1 MQKKSYKA
9 GFVSLFG
16 RPNVGKSTLFNHLVG
31 TKLAI
36 VSPRPQ
42 TTRNRISGVLT
53 SEEGQ
58 IVFWD
63 LPGVHKAF
71 GELNKRM
78 VTIALNALDSMDL
91 GLWLV
96 DAKRDRG
103 LDDFIFGHIKARKPP
118 LILIINKIDLIHK
131 DILYPMVDHYRKAY
145 DFKEIFPISALKKQN
160 LEGLLP
166 AILKHLPEGEPIF
179 PEDYLTDVPE
189 RMLVG
194 EIIREKVFLLTRQEI
209 PYSSAVDVQTFQE
222 KKHLV
227 SIAADIWVEKES
239 QKGILVGKN
248 GEMIKKIGTQARID
262 IEKLL
267 GMKAFLELYVKVK
280 EDWREKPSALDTL
293 GIRL

>member
-1 MQKKSYKA
+1 MQKKSYKS

-16 RPNVGKSTLFNHLVG
+16 RPNVGKSTLFNYLIG

-36 VSPRPQ
+36 VSPKPQ
-42 TTRNRISGVLT
+42 TTRNRISGVFT

-78 VTIALNALDSMDL
+78 VNIALNALDSMDL

-96 DAKRDRG
+96 DAKRDTR
-103 LDDFIFGHIKARKPP
+103 LDEFIFGHIKSRKPA
-118 LILIINKIDLIHK
+118 LILVINKIDLVDK
-131 DILYPMVDHYRKAY
+131 DTLYPMVDHYRKAY
-145 DFKEIFPISALKKQN
+145 DFKEIFPVSALKKQN
-160 LEGLLP
+160 LEGLMA
-166 AILKHLPEGEPIF
+166 AILRHLPEGDRVF

-189 RMLVG
+189 RILAA
-194 EIIREKVFLLTRQEI
+194 EIVREKVFLLTRQEI
-209 PYSSAVDVQTFQE
+209 PYSAAVNVRTFQE
-222 KKHLV
+222 KQNLV
-227 SIAADIWVEKES
+227 SITADIWVEKES
-239 QKGILVGKN
+239 QKGILVGKK
-248 GEMIKKIGTQARID
+248 GEMIKKIGTQARVD

-267 GMKAFLELYVKVK
+267 GQKTFLELFVKVE

-293 GIRL
+293 GITI

>member
-1 MQKKSYKA
+1 MQKKSFKA

-63 LPGVHKAF
+63 LPGVHRAF

-78 VTIALNALDSMDL
+78 VSIALNALDSMDL

-166 AILKHLPEGEPIF
+166 DILKHLPEGEPVF

-189 RMLVG
+189 RMLAG

-222 KKHLV
+222 KKSLV

-293 GIRL
+293 GIRI

>member
-1 MQKKSYKA
+1 MQKKSYKS

-16 RPNVGKSTLFNHLVG
+16 RPNVGKSTLFNYLIG

-36 VSPRPQ
+36 VSPKPQ

-58 IVFWD
+58 VVFWD

-78 VTIALNALDSMDL
+78 VNIALNALDSMDL

-96 DAKRDRG
+96 DAKRDTQ
-103 LDDFIFGHIKARKPP
+103 LDEFIFGHIKSRKPP
-118 LILIINKIDLIHK
+118 LILIINKIDLVNK

-145 DFKEIFPISALKKQN
+145 DFREIFPVSALKKQN
-160 LEGLLP
+160 LEGLMA
-166 AILKHLPEGEPIF
+166 AILRHLPEGDRVF

-189 RMLVG
+189 RILAA
-194 EIIREKVFLLTRQEI
+194 EIVREKVFLLTRQEI
-209 PYSSAVDVQTFQE
+209 PYSAAVNVRIFQE
-222 KKHLV
+222 KQNMV
-227 SIAADIWVEKES
+227 SITADIWVEKES
-239 QKGILVGKN
+239 QKGILVGKK

-267 GMKAFLELYVKVK
+267 GSKAFLELYVKVE
-280 EDWREKPSALDTL
+280 EDWRDKPSALDTL
-293 GIRL
+293 GITT

>member
-1 MQKKSYKA
+1 MSEPVFKS
-9 GFVSLFG
+9 GFVSIIG
-16 RPNVGKSTLFNHLVG
+16 RPNVGKSTLFNYLVG

-36 VSPRPQ
+36 VSSRPQ
-42 TTRNRISGVLT
+42 TTRNRISGVFN

-71 GELNKRM
+71 GEMNKRM
-78 VTIALNALDSMDL
+78 VGIALNALDSMDL
-91 GLWLV
+91 GLWVV
-96 DAKRDRG
+96 DAKRDRD
-103 LDDFIFGHIKARKPP
+103 LDEFIFGHIKIRKPP
-118 LILIINKIDLIHK
+118 LILVINKIDLVHK

-145 DFKEIFPISALKKQN
+145 DFREIFPVSALKKQN
-160 LEGLLP
+160 LEGLTA
-166 AILKHLPEGEPIF
+166 AILRHLPEGEPLF

-189 RMLVG
+189 RFLVG

-209 PYSSAVDVQTFQE
+209 PYSAAVHVQTFQE
-222 KKHLV
+222 KKNLV

-248 GEMIKKIGTQARID
+248 GEMIKRIGIQARTD

-267 GMKAFLELYVKVK
+267 GMKVFLELYVKVK

-293 GIRL
+293 GIRI